1 MGQILACE
9 PYVGDPWS
17 VSVCLFFFKNVHAVM
32 IGTAPRQ
39 SAYFSALLSSLM
51 NVSNFFRLSCVPKGL
66 FLEQNFYRPHVFSCC
81 LQ

>member
-1 MGQILACE
+1 MSHMLETPGQCL
-9 PYVGDPWS
+9 
-17 VSVCLFFFKNVHAVM
+17 SVCSFFKNVHAVM

-51 NVSNFFRLSCVPKGL
+51 NVSNFFRLSWVPKGL